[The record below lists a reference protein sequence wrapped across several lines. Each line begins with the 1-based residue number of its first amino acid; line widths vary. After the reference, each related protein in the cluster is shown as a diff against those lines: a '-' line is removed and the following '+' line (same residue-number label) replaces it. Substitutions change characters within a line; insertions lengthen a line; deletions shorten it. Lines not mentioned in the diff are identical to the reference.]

1 MKVPAPQRSKEK
13 LISEATSLKVLVND
27 NENLNPTCIFF
38 FIVFLIK
45 KMLIKSD
52 QMAQEQIPL

>member
-13 LISEATSLKVLVND
+13 LMSEATSLKVLVND

-38 FIVFLIK
+38 YRVFNK
-45 KMLIKSD
+45 EN
-52 QMAQEQIPL
+52 AY

>member
-27 NENLNPTCIFF
+27 KKTKTKTQHVYFFYRVFNKEN
-38 FIVFLIK
+38 
-45 KMLIKSD
+45 
-52 QMAQEQIPL
+52 AY